1 MLGQLEINTEAAFP
15 IASVVTVFVFIL
27 HWVIMAGLGLRI
39 ILKRRP
45 TGVSLAWLLVV
56 GSVPFAGAVLYLF
69 VGELWLPKNRIE
81 RYKAFKDS
89 IASNIERID
98 HAWDVTGDEL
108 SPLARSLNAQAN
120 SPLELS
126 AVGGNAIELFDR
138 SELCIK
144 AIVDDI
150 DNAKSSVSMLF
161 YIWQSGGGVDLVEA
175 ALIRAVERGVVCRV
189 MLDSAGSKKFIRKK
203 GFLQMR
209 DGGVEVLTT
218 LPAGLFRVLF
228 ARIDIRN
235 HRKIITIDHDIAYT
249 GSMNMVDPK
258 CFKVK
263 GQFGQ
268 WVDVMARV
276 GGPAARVLDMTSNL
290 DWAMEAHDA
299 QGFEMQSL
307 MASEP
312 VEAKGKISM
321 QVVPSGP
328 DQGARVIHDMLLTL
342 IYTTTER
349 LIITTP
355 YFIPSEA
362 MLTAMTAAAMR
373 GVQLTLVVPKK
384 IDSILVR
391 HASKSYFQDL
401 LEAGV
406 EIRTYRGGLLHSKTV
421 TADGQVALLGTVN
434 MDKRS
439 FSINFEVS
447 LFAYDE
453 EFVKQMCMLQ
463 ESYIAD
469 SDRVDLDEWMS
480 RSVMARIVQNS
491 VQLLAPIL

>member
-1 MLGQLEINTEAAFP
+1 MLEQMDMNTGSAIT
-15 IASVVTVFVFIL
+15 IASVLTVLVFIL
-27 HWVIMAGLGLRI
+27 HWAIVIGLGIRI
-39 ILKRRP
+39 VLKRRP

-56 GSVPFAGAVLYLF
+56 VSVPFVGAVFYLF
-69 VGELWLPKNRIE
+69 VGELWLPKNRIA

-89 IASNIERID
+89 ISASIERID
-98 HAWDVTGDEL
+98 HAWDVAGDEL
-108 SPLARSLNAQAN
+108 SPIARSLNAQAN

-126 AVGGNAIELFDR
+126 AVGGNAIELFHT
-138 SELCIK
+138 SESCLR
-144 AIVDDI
+144 AVVDDI
-150 DNAKSSVSMLF
+150 DGAESSVSMLF
-161 YIWQSGGGVDLVEA
+161 YIWESGGDIDLVEA

-189 MLDSAGSKKFIRKK
+189 MLDSAGSKRYIRKK
-203 GFLQMR
+203 GYQPML
-209 DGGVEVLTT
+209 DAGVEVLTT

-235 HRKIITIDHDIAYT
+235 HRKIITVDHDTAYT

-258 CFKVK
+258 MFNSQK
-263 GQFGQ
+263 GFGQ

-276 GGPAARVLDMTSNL
+276 QGPAARVLGITMNL
-290 DWAMEAHDA
+290 DWAMERHGDVD
-299 QGFEMQSL
+299 FEMQSL
-307 MASEP
+307 MASDP
-312 VEAKGKISM
+312 VVPRGEIPM

-342 IYTTTER
+342 IYTTTKR

-362 MLTAMTAAAMR
+362 MLTALTAAAMR
-373 GVQLTLVVPKK
+373 GVHLTLVVPKK

-391 HASKSYFQDL
+391 HASKSYFEDL

-406 EIRTYRGGLLHSKTV
+406 EIRAFRGGLLHSKTV
-421 TADGQVALLGTVN
+421 TADGEVALLGTVN

-447 LFAYDE
+447 LFAYDRD
-453 EFVKQMCMLQ
+453 FVKQMSSLQ
-463 ESYIAD
+463 EVYIED
-469 SDRVDLDEWMS
+469 SDPIVLDDWVS
-480 RSVMARIVQNS
+480 RPFASRILQNS
-491 VQLLAPIL
+491 IQLLAPIL